1 MSLSAAQTSVLLSCL
16 RHLCACCVLLVSCAF
31 PLSAWAIDTDGDGVD
46 DSVDAFPNNIE
57 ATTDTDGDGMP
68 DSIDYSKL
76 PSYFFDDFSG
86 GVCQAGWSPCR
97 LIDYGG
103 ALLLG
108 RNVAR
113 DFNVPAGGATL
124 VFRYWG
130 YEDGGYVA
138 VDGIKVL
145 GGRFTYNR
153 QVTILLGEG
162 VHHVYWVSSEFN
174 CSLSG
179 SLDGRLSCFLSTSG
193 GLDDVNLA
201 ANSNLTEDS
210 DDDGDGILDIYD
222 QYPLDPL
229 LAGDNDSD
237 GIDGFVD
244 NCLAI
249 ANSGQLDTDGDGQGN
264 ACDSDDDNDGVPDSS
279 DALPL
284 DATETL
290 DADKDGNGDNADP
303 DDDNDT
309 VADNLDNCK
318 WIANTDQLNT
328 DGEAG
333 GNVCDSDDDGDGMLD
348 VNDPFPIN
356 NLLLLHQYGQ
366 YDREHFGTS
375 VATADMNNDG
385 IVDVLIGAPMANVV
399 SEGQQLKKAG
409 VIRIISGLDNA
420 RLPGLAGSATNQFF
434 GTAIAVVDDRNSDG
448 VPDIVVGE
456 PLADRTVT
464 LSGKTRTLNDTGRV
478 ALYSGSDGV
487 QLEILAEGINA
498 GDQFGAAV
506 ALDDVNGDTE
516 IDLIVGSPLADFVAK
531 DSGSVTVFSG
541 LGNSVLYQRHGDQ
554 ASEHFGAAIAVNDLY
569 LLVGAPL
576 RDVGSAKNAGQVSVF
591 IKNTG
596 NGTAVLT
603 LEGDAKGDNLGAS
616 LSASNSGN
624 WAVGVPFADA
634 AGKDAGRVLVF
645 SGTDA
650 TPVATVEG
658 NAAGEN
664 LGSAIDLQGDINADG
679 TNDIAIGAATFDLR
693 RFINGKQLLQKDAG
707 KVEVLSG
714 AAL

>member
-1 MSLSAAQTSVLLSCL
+1 VSLSAAQPSVLLSCL
-16 RHLCACCVLLVSCAF
+16 RHLCACCVLLASAFLPLPAVAQPGGFCAVF
-31 PLSAWAIDTDGDGVD
+31 GCQTDSDLDGVGY
-46 DSVDAFPNNIE
+46 
-57 ATTDTDGDGMP
+57 GD
-68 DSIDYSKL
+68 
-76 PSYFFDDFSG
+76 
-86 GVCQAGWSPCR
+86 V
-97 LIDYGG
+97 
-103 ALLLG
+103 
-108 RNVAR
+108 
-113 DFNVPAGGATL
+113 VPAGSG
-124 VFRYWG
+124 
-130 YEDGGYVA
+130 
-138 VDGIKVL
+138 
-145 GGRFTYNR
+145 
-153 QVTILLGEG
+153 
-162 VHHVYWVSSEFN
+162 
-174 CSLSG
+174 CS
-179 SLDGRLSCFLSTSG
+179 
-193 GLDDVNLA
+193 A
-201 ANSNLTEDS
+201 ANSCGTGTVRVAGYFYIWGMAYSWYGKQFDNCSDLSNPTQADS
-210 DDDGDGILDIYD
+210 NNDGIGDVCDPTFDIDADGDGILNAD
-222 QYPLDPL
+222 
-229 LAGDNDSD
+229 
-237 GIDGFVD
+237 D
-244 NCLAI
+244 NCWLI
-249 ANSGQLDTDGDGQGN
+249 VNVDQQNTDGDDQGN
-264 ACDSDDDNDGVPDSS
+264 
-279 DALPL
+279 
-284 DATETL
+284 
-290 DADKDGNGDNADP
+290 
-303 DDDNDT
+303 
-309 VADNLDNCK
+309 
-318 WIANTDQLNT
+318 I
-328 DGEAG
+328 
-333 GNVCDSDDDGDGMLD
+333 CDSDDDGDGMLD

-366 YDREHFGTS
+366 SDREHFATS

-385 IVDVLIGAPMANVV
+385 IVDVLVGTPMANVV

-409 VIRIISGLDNA
+409 VIRIISGLDNT
-420 RLPGLAGSATNQFF
+420 RLPGLTGSATNQFF

-456 PLADRTVT
+456 PLADRIVT
-464 LSGKTRTLNDTGRV
+464 LSGKSTTRNDTGRV

-506 ALDDVNGDTE
+506 ALDDVNSDTE
-516 IDLIVGSPLADFVAK
+516 MDLIVGSPLADFVAK

-554 ASEHFGAAIAVNDLY
+554 ASEHFGAAIAVNDLH

-596 NGTAVLT
+596 NGTAVQT

-679 TNDIAIGAATFDLR
+679 TNDIAFGAATFDLR

-714 AAL
+714 ATF

>member
-16 RHLCACCVLLVSCAF
+16 RHLFACCVLLASAFLPLPAVAQPGGFCAVF
-31 PLSAWAIDTDGDGVD
+31 GCQTDSDLDGVGY
-46 DSVDAFPNNIE
+46 
-57 ATTDTDGDGMP
+57 GD
-68 DSIDYSKL
+68 
-76 PSYFFDDFSG
+76 
-86 GVCQAGWSPCR
+86 V
-97 LIDYGG
+97 
-103 ALLLG
+103 
-108 RNVAR
+108 
-113 DFNVPAGGATL
+113 VPAGSG
-124 VFRYWG
+124 
-130 YEDGGYVA
+130 
-138 VDGIKVL
+138 
-145 GGRFTYNR
+145 
-153 QVTILLGEG
+153 
-162 VHHVYWVSSEFN
+162 
-174 CSLSG
+174 CS
-179 SLDGRLSCFLSTSG
+179 
-193 GLDDVNLA
+193 A
-201 ANSNLTEDS
+201 ANSCGTGTVRVAGYFYIWGMAYSWYGKQFDNCSDVSNPTQADS
-210 DDDGDGILDIYD
+210 NNDGIGDVCDPTFDIDADGDGILNAD
-222 QYPLDPL
+222 
-229 LAGDNDSD
+229 
-237 GIDGFVD
+237 D
-244 NCLAI
+244 NCWLI
-249 ANSGQLDTDGDGQGN
+249 VNVDQQNTDGDDQGN
-264 ACDSDDDNDGVPDSS
+264 
-279 DALPL
+279 
-284 DATETL
+284 
-290 DADKDGNGDNADP
+290 
-303 DDDNDT
+303 
-309 VADNLDNCK
+309 
-318 WIANTDQLNT
+318 I
-328 DGEAG
+328 
-333 GNVCDSDDDGDGMLD
+333 CDSDDDGDGMLD

-634 AGKDAGRVLVF
+634 AGKDAGRVLGF